1 MSLLTTQL
9 NCIGWQAVKKRKRQ
23 EQAAIRKATLEK
35 KAAAKRKRLDG
46 ETSDFNVSRIWWNFR
61 LQRLKDM
68 VELPTPKSQGYGGA
82 SDSKV
87 SRICAER
94 QVRTISR
101 TWIADTFLEGL
112 VQSWTKETLWK
123 MGKFITD
130 DQTMHQVMKKASK
143 HFKVPAE
150 EQKHWMATYWHIVRD
165 GGSKT
170 REVGTRVETRVKVYN
185 ELESEDED

>member
-1 MSLLTTQL
+1 MVELLTPKSQ
-9 NCIGWQAVKKRKRQ
+9 GYGGA
-23 EQAAIRKATLEK
+23 
-35 KAAAKRKRLDG
+35 
-46 ETSDFNVSRIWWNFR
+46 SDSKVSRIWWSFR
-61 LQRLKDM
+61 LQSLKDM

-150 EQKHWMATYWHIVRD
+150 EQKHWMATY
-165 GGSKT
+165 
-170 REVGTRVETRVKVYN
+170 
-185 ELESEDED
+185 